1 MASDQRPRHGFGAV
15 LRDHRRRAGLTQE
28 ELAARAAIGVRTV
41 RDLEHGRASRPQRT
55 TAELLA
61 QALGLSGSDQA
72 AFLAAARGRPA
83 DEVLVDSALTGVSGH
98 SAPTPFL
105 RTPPTD
111 ELIGRDADLAGI
123 LARLSADGGSNAT
136 DGGPRG
142 VTLVGVAGVGKSSL
156 AMAATHR
163 LAGGYPGGVAAV
175 VVPDDATAGELLDG
189 VAIGFGATAPGLLA
203 GHLGDR
209 PALLLVDGVDR
220 APEVVAEV
228 LATLLEQIPRLRFL
242 ATARRA
248 REPATV
254 LTGERGELIQPVAP
268 LAAPP
273 PMSQAE
279 TVDELIPYPAVGLFL
294 ERLGRVRRTRLAPHE
309 IAPLAALVRR
319 LGGLPL
325 AIELAAARGRV
336 LSVSEILTYYAEPVA
351 PLRAVVAESYRL
363 LSPVEQRA
371 LRVWSVFR
379 HRWSRGLG
387 EALLDTS
394 DDDRVDVVH
403 MLDRLIALGLLTVSG
418 DDVVR
423 FRLPAAVR
431 DFATGEAAAA
441 GEWED
446 ARKRYDRLLLDV
458 ADHLA
463 DHVVPDLAP

>member
-61 QALGLSGSDQA
+61 QALGLSGSEQA

-83 DEVLVDSALTGVSGH
+83 DEVPVDSALTGVSVH

-123 LARLSADGGSNAT
+123 LARLSADGGSSTTTA
-136 DGGPRG
+136 GGSRG

-156 AMAATHR
+156 AMAAAHR

-189 VAIGFGATAPGLLA
+189 VAIGFGATAPELLA

-248 REPATV
+248 
-254 LTGERGELIQPVAP
+254 GEHGELIQLVAP

-273 PMSQAE
+273 PMPQAE

-336 LSVSEILTYYAEPVA
+336 LSVSEILTYYAEPVT

-441 GEWED
+441 GELED
-446 ARKRYDRLLLDV
+446 ARKRYDRLLLDI